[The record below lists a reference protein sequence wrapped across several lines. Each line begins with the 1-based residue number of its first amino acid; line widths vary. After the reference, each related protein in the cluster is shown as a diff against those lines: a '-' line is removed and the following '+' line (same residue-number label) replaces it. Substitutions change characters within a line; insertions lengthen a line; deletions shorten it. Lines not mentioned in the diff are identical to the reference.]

1 MIDLRE
7 YEAPSPQPPAPE
19 RIHRDGHHVEP
30 DADRLASL
38 LAGVTAVRPV
48 DDVVCLQL
56 ARRNLVVTARPLA
69 A

>member
-7 YEAPSPQPPAPE
+7 YEVPSPQPPAPE

-48 DDVVCLQL
+48 DDVICLHL
-56 ARRNLVVTARPLA
+56 ARRHLVLTARPLA

>member
-7 YEAPSPQPPAPE
+7 YEMPTPQPPAPE
-19 RIHRDGHHVEP
+19 RVHRDGHVEP
-30 DADRLASL
+30 DLDRLVSL

-48 DDVVCLQL
+48 DDVVCIHL

>member
-7 YEAPSPQPPAPE
+7 YEVPSPQPPASE
-19 RIHRDGHHVEP
+19 RVHRDSHVEP

-38 LAGVTAVRPV
+38 LAGVTAMRPV
-48 DDVVCLQL
+48 DDVVSPAL
-56 ARRNLVVTARPLA
+56 ARRNLVVTARPSA

>member
-1 MIDLRE
+1 MLDLRE
-7 YEAPSPQPPAPE
+7 YEAPSPQPLPPE
-19 RIHRDGHHVEP
+19 RGHRETNVEP
-30 DADRLASL
+30 DVDRLVSL

-48 DDVVCLQL
+48 DDVICAAL

>member
-7 YEAPSPQPPAPE
+7 YEVPSPQPPPPE
-19 RIHRDGHHVEP
+19 RVHRDCHVEP

-48 DDVVCLQL
+48 DDVVCPAL

>member
-7 YEAPSPQPPAPE
+7 YEVPSPQPPASE
-19 RIHRDGHHVEP
+19 RVHRDSSIEP

-48 DDVVCLQL
+48 DDVVCLHL
-56 ARRNLVVTARPLA
+56 ARRNLVVTARSLA